1 MKEKKRRGPVCTLCL
16 QSGVHLDAC
25 VNPNNRREDGRCCA
39 DGCSAML
46 LAQECPRRQGGVCRH
61 LVEETA
67 EVVEAGV
74 AGDAMV
80 VESQDVQVGAENS
93 GAGSQ
98 PQHAHIDATISKKYR
113 TKHDKRLTE
122 KSLAVVQQRYK

>member
-1 MKEKKRRGPVCTLCL
+1 MKDKKRRGPVCTLCL

-39 DGCSAML
+39 DGCPAML
-46 LAQECPRRQGGVCRH
+46 LAQECPRKQGGVCRQ

-74 AGDAMV
+74 
-80 VESQDVQVGAENS
+80 
-93 GAGSQ
+93 
-98 PQHAHIDATISKKYR
+98 
-113 TKHDKRLTE
+113 
-122 KSLAVVQQRYK
+122 SLSNKMLIRWHLLQGHMFWGGEIE

>member
-1 MKEKKRRGPVCTLCL
+1 M
-16 QSGVHLDAC
+16 
-25 VNPNNRREDGRCCA
+25 
-39 DGCSAML
+39 
-46 LAQECPRRQGGVCRH
+46 
-61 LVEETA
+61 VEETA

-74 AGDAMV
+74 VGVAMV

-122 KSLAVVQQRYK
+122 KRMAITSTHACVYVYMRYNLCKG